1 MRYLILDI
9 EQFKIVQ
16 YLYRQKYNTPPLV
29 PLPEMGSFASASS
42 AQVMV
47 GGWILPQK
55 GTGLQADPPAEG
67 ELNDCQ
73 HA

>member
-55 GTGLQADPPAEG
+55 KDWSTSGPAA
-67 ELNDCQ
+67 LRRVK
-73 HA
+73 